1 MSGLR
6 PWQELSPGGTIRPT
20 DAEKP
25 KTGSWRTGI
34 KPLADLSKCT
44 NCLLC
49 WLYCPDSAILI
60 EDVAESGPAFV
71 GFDDY
76 FCKGCEVCAA
86 VCPVGAIEMVPEE
99 TETPERWVMRSDES
113 AS

>member
-1 MSGLR
+1 MSSLK
-6 PWQELSPGGTIRPT
+6 PWQELSPGGAVRPT

-60 EDVAESGPAFV
+60 EDTTFV

-86 VCPVGAIEMVPEE
+86 VCPVHAIEMVPEE
-99 TETPERWVMRSDES
+99 METPAGWVMRSDES
-113 AS
+113 GN

>member
-60 EDVAESGPAFV
+60 EDTTFV

-86 VCPVGAIEMVPEE
+86 VCPVDAITMVPEE
-99 TETPERWVMRSDES
+99 TETPAGWVMRSENNGS
-113 AS
+113 

>member
-1 MSGLR
+1 MSSLMS
-6 PWQELSPGGTIRPT
+6 WHELPPGGAVRPS

-60 EDVAESGPAFV
+60 EDAGEAGPTFV

-86 VCPVGAIEMVPEE
+86 ICPVGAIEMVPEE
-99 TETPERWVMRSDES
+99 TETPERWVIRSDDS
-113 AS
+113 GD